1 MEELKADFDRYVEVS
16 NRIDALKDCEI
27 KHLKGTISQQEATIQ
42 LMERLLNNK
51 EK

>member
-1 MEELKADFDRYVEVS
+1 MDELKANFDRYVEVS

-27 KHLKGTISQQEATIQ
+27 KLLKGTIR
-42 LMERLLNNK
+42 LMEKLLNNK

>member
-27 KHLKGTISQQEATIQ
+27 KHLR
-42 LMERLLNNK
+42 LMEKLLNNK